1 MPMYNLFEYGHN
13 YCVRSGGLWNCY
25 RDKIDDVDLN
35 DNASDGQ
42 SIKYKT
48 KIIGETPEKT
58 SQSRNPADADQAA

>member
-25 RDKIDDVDLN
+25 RD
-35 DNASDGQ
+35 
-42 SIKYKT
+42 
-48 KIIGETPEKT
+48 IIGETPEKT